1 MYVSWTVWIEL
12 HGDGLCS
19 TLYSRIQLY
28 AEFCNLSLSLSRY
41 VLQAVLL
48 ENYRDIFKFVGF
60 IGNFFWKMNL
70 ILNNL
75 EYDRENRY

>member
-1 MYVSWTVWIEL
+1 MVMDCVAHCILESSCMPNFVI
-12 HGDGLCS
+12 
-19 TLYSRIQLY
+19 
-28 AEFCNLSLSLSRY
+28 SLSLSRY

-48 ENYRDIFKFVGF
+48 GNYRDIFKFVGF

-75 EYDRENRY
+75 EYDRENRYKPV